1 MISSRVPKARPT
13 NPQPPAALER
23 TLPREAYTSAELFAA
38 ERERIFAREWV
49 LVGREEAVPAA
60 GDCLEASVAGESL
73 LIVRGDDGALR
84 AFFNVCRHRG
94 STLTP
99 AGKLPANGVPAA
111 CRLGK
116 AIRCPYHSWTYGL
129 DGALRAAPFLEEAL
143 AGRKG
148 EFGLH
153 PTGLET
159 WGGFLFVHLDPA
171 GAGAR
176 GHTLRTQFGHSMD
189 TLKNYPLADLRTGKR
204 IVYEVAANWK
214 VIVENYNEC
223 YHCAGVHPELCKIV
237 PAFRE
242 HGGAGLDWDHGVPH
256 REGAVTFTFS
266 GHTERAPF
274 PGLDEFEKVRHKGEL
289 IYPNLMLS
297 AAMDHVTAFMLLPLA
312 PDRTTVVCDF
322 LFHPAEMAKAGFDP
336 ADTVEFWD
344 LVNRQDW
351 AVCEGVQRG
360 MTSRRFTH
368 GYYAPMESP
377 SADVRRYVGER
388 MGDLIDVPKPS
399 R

>member
-1 MISSRVPKARPT
+1 MADAPHAS
-13 NPQPPAALER
+13 QPAALER
-23 TLPREAYTSAELFAA
+23 TLPGAAYTSPDLFAA

-49 LVGREEAVPAA
+49 LVGREEALPAA
-60 GDCLEASVAGESL
+60 GDCLEAVVLGESIL
-73 LIVRGDDGALR
+73 VVRGDDGALR

-99 AGKLPANGVPAA
+99 AGNVGADGVPAA

-116 AIRCPYHSWTYGL
+116 AIRCPYHSWTYAL
-129 DGALRAAPFLEEAL
+129 DGSLRAAPFVEEAL

-148 EFGLH
+148 EFALH
-153 PTGLET
+153 AAGCET
-159 WGGFLFVHLDPA
+159 WGGFIFVHLEP
-171 GAGAR
+171 GAARAR
-176 GHTLRTQFGHSMD
+176 GHTLRAQFAHAQD
-189 TLKNYPLADLRTGKR
+189 NLRNYPLADLRLGKR
-204 IVYEVAANWK
+204 IVYDVAANWK

-223 YHCAGVHPELCKIV
+223 YHCAGVHPELCKVV

-242 HGGAGLDWDHGVPH
+242 HGGAGLDWDDGVPH

-266 GHTERAPF
+266 GQTARAPF
-274 PGLDEFEKVRHKGEL
+274 PGLSDAEKVRHKGEL

-297 AAMDHVTAFMLLPLA
+297 AAMDHIAAFMLIPRA
-312 PDRTTVVCDF
+312 PGRTTVVCDF
-322 LFHPAEMAKAGFDP
+322 LFHPSEMAKGDFDP
-336 ADTVEFWD
+336 SDTVEFWD

-351 AVCEGVQRG
+351 TVCEAVQRG
-360 MTSRRFTH
+360 MTSRRFAH

-388 MGDLIDVPKPS
+388 MGDLLDVPPPS